1 MIGLK
6 IRVKNRELTKMGIFR
21 KRIIRYPLLY
31 LSILSVI
38 TAALLCVVNIWIG
51 LVYIVVAGAL
61 LYYGWTVEKIIYVE
75 TEKYIESLS
84 FRMKKVGEEA
94 FLHMPVGILLIN
106 DEYKVEWAN
115 PFMLNATNAESLIGE
130 NIFELSEGLASIAKP
145 EELRETTVTIGE
157 HKYRVYS
164 KPEEKLLY
172 FFDVTEQLEIE
183 TQYFDDR
190 TVIAILFID
199 NYDEITQPMDD
210 QMRGITNST
219 ITSIINEW
227 AAQYGIFAKR
237 VSSDR
242 FLAVLNESIL
252 TKLEQK
258 KFSILDD
265 IREKTL
271 QKNLSLTLSIGV
283 GAGTPSLTELG
294 ELAQSSLDLV
304 LGRGGDQVA
313 IKQPDGKLRF
323 YGGKTN
329 PVEKRTR
336 VRARVIS
343 HALRDLIQESD
354 QVFVMGH
361 KNPDMDSLGAAI
373 GVRKMAEMNRVDGYV
388 ILNFHELNGSVH
400 RLMDEIKS
408 KSGFYDKFIS
418 SDEALSMM
426 THKSLLVIVDTHKPT
441 MVIDSRLF
449 NRTEK
454 VVVIDH
460 HRRGEEFIDS
470 PTLVYM
476 EPYASSTAELV
487 TELLE
492 YQPKNAKIT
501 GLEATS
507 LLSGII
513 VDTKSFTLRT
523 GARTFEAASYLRT
536 HGADT
541 ILIQRLLKEDIDTY
555 IERSKLVQTV
565 KFIKPGVAIAHGEDN
580 RIYDSVLIAQTA
592 DILLTMKDV
601 SAAFVIAHR
610 QDGLIG
616 ISARSLGEINVQ
628 LIMEKLGGGGHLTNA
643 ATQIEANSID
653 EVKGYLTNA
662 IIEVLEGSNEQ

>member
-1 MIGLK
+1 
-6 IRVKNRELTKMGIFR
+6 MGIFR

-115 PFMLNATNAESLIGE
+115 PFMLNATNVESLIGE

-601 SAAFVIAHR
+601 SASFVIAHR